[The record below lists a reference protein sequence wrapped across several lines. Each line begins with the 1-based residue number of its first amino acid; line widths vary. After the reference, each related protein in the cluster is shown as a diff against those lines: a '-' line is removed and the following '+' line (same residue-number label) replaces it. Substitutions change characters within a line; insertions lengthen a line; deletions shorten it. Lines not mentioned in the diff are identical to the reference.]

1 MRDARMTIGEL
12 ARRVGLTTQGIRYY
26 EREGLLPRISRTHI
40 GYRIYEPEVLSRLSF
55 IKQARHL
62 GLSLGEVK
70 EILRMSHLGR
80 APCCRVRDLLAG
92 KLKELDRKIAE
103 LLGFETNCSGSSTR
117 SRKCRTK
124 PIPHGRCAA

>member
-1 MRDARMTIGEL
+1 MRDARMTIGEV

-26 EREGLLPRISRTHI
+26 EREGLLPRISRTHT

-70 EILRMSHLGR
+70 GILRMSDLGH
-80 APCCRVRDLLAG
+80 APACEACWPG
-92 KLKELDRKIAE
+92 
-103 LLGFETNCSGSSTR
+103 N
-117 SRKCRTK
+117 
-124 PIPHGRCAA
+124 